1 MSKNKIPKPV
11 KILSYVSLFTDIASE
26 MLYPVIPIFLTS
38 ILGASMSVVG
48 AIEGAASIIA
58 GVLKGFVGNLSDKI
72 GKRALFVKIGY
83 TLSAIAKP
91 LPGLFPH
98 ISAVVISRTSDRVG
112 KGIRTAPR
120 DALLGSYTDKN
131 TTGAIFGFHRALDS
145 VGAAVGPLLAI
156 GLLYYFN
163 NNYKL
168 IFLIAFVPSL
178 IAVSLTLFV
187 KDNFINTTVKSDKRY
202 SVFWKTAS
210 SKYKMLLLIVTL
222 FSLVNSSDVFLILKT
237 KVISDSAT
245 MAILGYVFYNIVYA
259 GLSYPLGKLSD
270 KYGKKK
276 IYSGGL
282 LIFSL
287 VYLGFA
293 TLENV
298 YIIWALFALY
308 GIYAA
313 ATEGV
318 VKAWVTDLIPDEF
331 RGSAIG
337 LLTMCS
343 SLAIMLGSFLAGVL
357 WDQFGAEVPF
367 LISSVVSFVIVI
379 FMMLSKKL

>member
-131 TTGAIFGFHRALDS
+131 TTGTIFGFHRALDS
-145 VGAAVGPLLAI
+145 IGAAVGPLLAL

>member
-1 MSKNKIPKPV
+1 MSNKKIPKPV

-26 MLYPVIPIFLTS
+26 MLYPITPIFLTA

-58 GVLKGFVGNLSDKI
+58 GVLKGYVGNLSDKI
-72 GKRALFVKIGY
+72 SKRALFVRIGY
-83 TLSAIAKP
+83 TLSALAKP
-91 LPGLFPH
+91 LPGLFPN
-98 ISAVVISRTSDRVG
+98 ISTVVISRTSDRVG

-120 DALLGSYTDKN
+120 DALLGSYSDKN
-131 TTGAIFGFHRALDS
+131 TTGKIFGFHRAMDT
-145 VGAAVGPLLAI
+145 VGAALGPLLALA
-156 GLLYYFN
+156 LLYYFN

-178 IAVSLTLFV
+178 IAVSLTLLV
-187 KDNFINTTVKSDKRY
+187 KDNFISTDVKSDKRY
-202 SVFWKTAS
+202 SAFWKTAS
-210 SKYKMLLLIVTL
+210 PKYKMLLLLVTI

-237 KVISDSAT
+237 KVISDSAIL
-245 MAILGYVFYNIVYA
+245 AILGYVFYNIVYA
-259 GLSYPLGKLSD
+259 GFSYPFGKLSD

-276 IYSGGL
+276 IFVMGL
-282 LIFSL
+282 LVFSF

-293 TLENV
+293 TLRSI
-298 YIIWALFALY
+298 YILWILFALY
-308 GIYAA
+308 GIYSA
-313 ATEGV
+313 ATEGI
-318 VKAWVTDLIPDEF
+318 VKAWVSDLIPNEF

-357 WDQFGAEVPF
+357 WDKFGAEAPF
-367 LISSVVSFVIVI
+367 LISSAISFVIVI
-379 FMMLSKKL
+379 VMILSKKL

>member
-1 MSKNKIPKPV
+1 MTIIKIPKPV

-26 MLYPVIPIFLTS
+26 MLYPVLPIFLTAV
-38 ILGASMSVVG
+38 LGASMSVVG

-58 GVLKGFVGNLSDKI
+58 GVLKGFIGNLSDKL
-72 GKRALFVKIGY
+72 GKRAIFVRIGY
-83 TLSAIAKP
+83 TLSALVKP
-91 LPGLFPH
+91 LPGLFPY

-120 DALLGSYTDKN
+120 DALLGSYSDEK
-131 TTGAIFGFHRALDS
+131 TTGAIFGFHRAMDT
-145 VGAAVGPLLAI
+145 VGAALGPLLAL

-163 NNYKL
+163 NDYKL

-178 IAVSLTLFV
+178 IAVSLTLLV
-187 KDNFINTTVKSDKRY
+187 KDNFIHTDVNSDKRY
-202 SVFWKTAS
+202 PAFWKTAS
-210 SKYKMLLLIVTL
+210 SKYKMLLLLVTV

-245 MAILGYVFYNIVYA
+245 LAILGYVFYNIVYA
-259 GLSYPLGKLSD
+259 GFSYPLGKLSD

-293 TLENV
+293 TLGSV
-298 YIIWALFALY
+298 YIIWILFAFY

-313 ATEGV
+313 ATEGI
-318 VKAWVTDLIPDEF
+318 VKAWVTDLVPDEF

-337 LLTMCS
+337 LLTMFS

-357 WDQFGAEVPF
+357 WDQFGAQIPF
-367 LISSVVSFVIVI
+367 FISSVVSFVIVI
-379 FMMLSKKL
+379 IILLSKKL

>member
-91 LPGLFPH
+91 VPGLFPH

>member
-26 MLYPVIPIFLTS
+26 MLYPIIPIFLTS

-259 GLSYPLGKLSD
+259 GFSYPLGKLSD

-293 TLENV
+293 TLENI

-308 GIYAA
+308 GLYAA

-337 LLTMCS
+337 LLTMFS

-379 FMMLSKKL
+379 VIMLSKKF

>member
-1 MSKNKIPKPV
+1 
-11 KILSYVSLFTDIASE
+11 

-58 GVLKGFVGNLSDKI
+58 GVLKGFIGNLSDKI
-72 GKRALFVKIGY
+72 GKRALFVRIGY
-83 TLSAIAKP
+83 TLSALAKP

-98 ISAVVISRTSDRVG
+98 ISAVVISRTGDRVG

-145 VGAAVGPLLAI
+145 VGAALGPLLAL

-237 KVISDSAT
+237 KAISDSAT

-308 GIYAA
+308 GLYAA
-313 ATEGV
+313 ATDV
-318 VKAWVTDLIPDEF
+318 VV
-331 RGSAIG
+331 
-337 LLTMCS
+337 
-343 SLAIMLGSFLAGVL
+343 
-357 WDQFGAEVPF
+357 
-367 LISSVVSFVIVI
+367 
-379 FMMLSKKL
+379 

>member
-26 MLYPVIPIFLTS
+26 MLYQVIPIFLTS

>member
-131 TTGAIFGFHRALDS
+131 TTGTIFGFHRALDS
-145 VGAAVGPLLAI
+145 IGAAVGPLLAI

-237 KVISDSAT
+237 KAISDSAT

-343 SLAIMLGSFLAGVL
+343 SLAIMLGSFLAGAL

>member
-26 MLYPVIPIFLTS
+26 MLYPIIPIFLTS

-58 GVLKGFVGNLSDKI
+58 GVLKGFIGNLSDKI
-72 GKRALFVKIGY
+72 GKRALFVRIGY
-83 TLSAIAKP
+83 TLSALAKP

-98 ISAVVISRTSDRVG
+98 ISAVVISRTGDRVG

-120 DALLGSYTDKN
+120 DALLGSYSDKN

-145 VGAAVGPLLAI
+145 VGAALGPLLAL

-187 KDNFINTTVKSDKRY
+187 KDNFIHTTVKSDKRY
-202 SVFWKTAS
+202 SAFWKTAP

-237 KVISDSAT
+237 KAISDSAT

-259 GLSYPLGKLSD
+259 GFSYPLGKLSD

-293 TLENV
+293 TLENI

-308 GIYAA
+308 GLYAA

-337 LLTMCS
+337 LLTMFS

-379 FMMLSKKL
+379 VIMLSKKF